1 MCAVRAL
8 GSIRYFQ
15 ELLKMEFSA
24 PHDPSLRVLSLSIP
38 AHRRHLPL
46 LGAAVEAAA
55 REAGA
60 SADAA
65 YAINMAVVQAISA
78 VLRYAGTPALAQF
91 ELECLDSPDRIQVC
105 IHDQG
110 PLWVGTQALPGQA
123 DTLQAFELVRAMVD
137 ALEYLPHPS
146 GNRLKLTRFRTRP
159 VLDDED

>member
-1 MCAVRAL
+1 
-8 GSIRYFQ
+8 
-15 ELLKMEFSA
+15 MEFSA
-24 PHDPSLRVLSLSIP
+24 PHDPTLRVLSLSIP

-78 VLRYAGTPALAQF
+78 VLRYAGASGLTHF
-91 ELECLDSPDRIQVC
+91 ELECLDAPDRIEVC

-110 PLWVGTQALPGQA
+110 PPWVGAQALPGQA

-146 GNRLKLTRFRTRP
+146 GNRLKLTRFRARP
-159 VLDDED
+159 VRDDED

>member
-1 MCAVRAL
+1 M
-8 GSIRYFQ
+8 
-15 ELLKMEFSA
+15 KFSA
-24 PHDPSLRVLSLSIP
+24 PHDPTLRVLNLSIP

-78 VLRYAGTPALAQF
+78 VLRYSGATELGCF
-91 ELECLDSPDRIQVC
+91 ELECIDAPDRIQVN

-110 PLWVGTQALPGQA
+110 PPWVSAQPQAGQA

-137 ALEYLPHPS
+137 TLEYLPHAN
-146 GNRLKLTRFRTRP
+146 GNQLRLSRLRTRP
-159 VLDDED
+159 ALDDET